1 MSAPALPRE
10 EERSAMTPTLREGLA
25 RTFLAAALAFGTTV
39 PQAALALDGA
49 EVQTPLASF

>member
-1 MSAPALPRE
+1 
-10 EERSAMTPTLREGLA
+10 MTPTLREGLA
-25 RTFLAAALAFGTTV
+25 RTFLVVTLAFGTTV